1 MACDTTI
8 TGTPCNLTFDLLSFL
23 DLDQCTCISAAVA
36 ILLIHIGVLT
46 ASYKKSERLYINLMN
61 AKVSWLKVDAD
72 AQSEHKMM
80 FLGLNRIQM
89 NKKMTFLDLYRIH
102 RSYPI
107 VSGLLAA
114 ILVSCFGVMVYNAG
128 TKKNENTPPN
138 NLTCALAFFEIK
150 TGKRK
155 ILTFRRER
163 LISRFSEAID
173 QLNVYLKKSTNA

>member
-72 AQSEHKMM
+72 AQSEHKM
-80 FLGLNRIQM
+80 
-89 NKKMTFLDLYRIH
+89 TFLDLYRIH

-128 TKKNENTPPN
+128 TQKNENTPP
-138 NLTCALAFFEIK
+138 IK
-150 TGKRK
+150 FDVRVS
-155 ILTFRRER
+155 L
-163 LISRFSEAID
+163 L
-173 QLNVYLKKSTNA
+173 